1 MRLFLF
7 LLLLLGT
14 VPRLSRAQLFGKGFE
29 TGSYVL
35 REGPAGRQPGQLNLR
50 NGTKLL
56 LKTAEGKTQKLTPE
70 QIQSFRLGPH
80 TYVTAA
86 DFQVK
91 GAYVERAFVEQLD
104 SGQVVLLQ
112 YAYSVGA
119 PMAMGAGGGMS
130 YGGSSNARAWLLA
143 RPGDARVTPA
153 QGGYYSGG
161 GKQFREA
168 VRPYLS
174 TRPDLVQLLDE
185 KRITED
191 NLPAVIHAL
200 NQHLPFSAAAPGQG
214 ATEQ

>member
-7 LLLLLGT
+7 FLLLLGS
-14 VPRLSRAQLFGKGFE
+14 VPHLSRAQLFGKGFE

-56 LKTAEGKTQKLTPE
+56 LKTAAGKTRKLTPE
-70 QIQSFRLGPH
+70 QVQCFRIGPRAYVTAGDFRLG
-80 TYVTAA
+80 
-86 DFQVK
+86 

-104 SGQVVLLQ
+104 SGQVVLLR
-112 YAYSVGA
+112 YEYSVGA

-130 YGGSSNARAWLLA
+130 YGGSSNARALLLA
-143 RPGDARVTPA
+143 TPGEARVTPV

-161 GKQFREA
+161 GKAFREA

-174 TRPDLVQLLDE
+174 TRPDLVQLLE
-185 KRITED
+185 QKRITDD

-200 NQHLPFSAAAPGQG
+200 NHHLPFDPAAPTQG
-214 ATEQ
+214 PN